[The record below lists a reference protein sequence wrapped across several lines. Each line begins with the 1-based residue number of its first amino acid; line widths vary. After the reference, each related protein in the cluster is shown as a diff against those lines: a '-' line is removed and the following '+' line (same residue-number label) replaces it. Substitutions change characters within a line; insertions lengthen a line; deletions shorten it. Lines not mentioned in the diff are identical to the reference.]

1 MTASSTEL
9 GDVLTRLYEI
19 ILSRRHAAPEE
30 SYTASLLASGP
41 LRCAKKFGEEA
52 VEAALAG
59 ASGDRSALK
68 QETADVLYHL
78 LVLMASAGVEPKD
91 VAAALSAREGVS
103 GHEEKAS
110 RS

>member
-1 MTASSTEL
+1 MASETL
-9 GDVLTRLYEI
+9 GDVLTRLYETI
-19 ILSRRHAAPEE
+19 EARKGAAPDA
-30 SYTASLLASGP
+30 SYTAALLEAGAA
-41 LRCAKKFGEEA
+41 RCAKKFGEEA

-78 LVLMASAGVEPKD
+78 LVLMASTGVEPKD